1 MALFFLYGGILV
13 ALFTSFFMSV
23 KELLTTIQG
32 WMALAGYV
40 LALILVIWLFV
51 QSGKRI
57 GLWRK

>member
-32 WMALAGYV
+32 WMALIGYILV
-40 LALILVIWLFV
+40 FILVIGLFI